1 MMCSKIIWL
10 YELYII
16 LKRNAYAWVVV
27 KVKFRHILKYDLIK
41 NKNNTKLMLKF
52 VNISTCRYI
61 QNRYIERYWHM
72 DNFYNNNYNKNNCSY
87 RSSTRLLWNQIVS
100 YHSLQTSPQ
109 MDFQLGFHLSAK
121 SSPSGIAWTRP
132 CLDGKSSH
140 YLDMSICM

>member
-1 MMCSKIIWL
+1 MCSKIIWL

-61 QNRYIERYWHM
+61 QNRYIERY
-72 DNFYNNNYNKNNCSY
+72 
-87 RSSTRLLWNQIVS
+87 
-100 YHSLQTSPQ
+100 
-109 MDFQLGFHLSAK
+109 
-121 SSPSGIAWTRP
+121 
-132 CLDGKSSH
+132 
-140 YLDMSICM
+140 